1 LAGDLLKTLYWSF
14 YLSDSTEVTGREGD
28 FIAAE
33 RSLKACLIKARDT
46 NQWRIAEADARHM
59 EVIRQLHD
67 KQLASTPV
75 YRLEK
80 AKRRLAPAHEER

>member
-1 LAGDLLKTLYWSF
+1 
-14 YLSDSTEVTGREGD
+14 
-28 FIAAE
+28 
-33 RSLKACLIKARDT
+33 
-46 NQWRIAEADARHM
+46 M